1 MGILGRI
8 NTVVKA
14 NLNELIDKM
23 SDPGKEIDLL
33 VTDME
38 EAERQGR
45 KELVS
50 AMATVKLTQKRL
62 GELDAE
68 ADRWQGRAEQAVR
81 HGDDDLARE
90 ALAQKRV
97 QQQLVEEAQAALHEQ
112 QGYVAQLEDSM
123 REFTT
128 RLTSIK
134 ARQATLR
141 EEARAAK
148 RGGPEGI
155 TSPALAAFDRI
166 QHRIDSMEAEV
177 NLSKD
182 LDGGAAATEAKFRML
197 EGPDPEVEDALAALK
212 RKMEE

>member
-8 NTVVKA
+8 NTVVRS

-33 VTDME
+33 VSDMD

-50 AMATVKLTQKRL
+50 SLAGVKLAQKRV
-62 GELDAE
+62 GELEAE
-68 ADRWQGRAEQAVR
+68 VERWQGRAEQAVR
-81 HGDDDLARE
+81 HGDDALARE

-97 QQQLVEEAQAALHEQ
+97 QQQLAEEARGSMQEQ
-112 QGYVAQLEDSM
+112 QGYTAQLEDSM

-128 RLTSIK
+128 RLTAIK

-148 RGGPEGI
+148 RGGPESL
-155 TSPALAAFDRI
+155 TSPAMQAFDRI
-166 QHRIDSMEAEV
+166 QHRIDTMEAEAS
-177 NLSKD
+177 LGHT
-182 LDGGAAATEAKFRML
+182 LDGKAAATEAKFRAL